1 MVIGSYSL
9 PSRRAVFLHDER
21 ESKMRRKDREL
32 TEAEAREVLRRAEYG
47 VLSLVTADGAPYAVP
62 MSYAAVGDTIYFHG
76 TTEGGAKMDC
86 MAHDSR
92 AVFTAVTD
100 TQVLPDKFATI
111 YWSAIAAGRMEEIT
125 EEGAKTA
132 ALEHLLVKY
141 SADYMRAGRRYI
153 AANLHRTAALCL
165 HIETLTGKA
174 RKK

>member
-1 MVIGSYSL
+1 
-9 PSRRAVFLHDER
+9 
-21 ESKMRRKDREL
+21 
-32 TEAEAREVLRRAEYG
+32 
-47 VLSLVTADGAPYAVP
+47 
-62 MSYAAVGDTIYFHG
+62 MSYAAVGDAIYFHG
-76 TTEGGAKMDC
+76 TTEGGVKMDC
-86 MAHDSR
+86 MAHNSR

-141 SADYMRAGRRYI
+141 SADYMQAGRRYI